1 MVYATTRAPGDTR
14 PGILIIGHI
23 DTVHPVGTLGE
34 NPCRIEGDRL
44 YGPGSY
50 DMKAGIVLA
59 LAGLT
64 GLAAPGAT
72 RLPIDFLMVPDEETG
87 SHASR
92 EHIEH
97 LAKQAKY
104 GLVCE
109 PARPNGGKCVTA
121 RKGTGMLRL
130 GVKGRPAHAG
140 MAHEKGR
147 SAIREMAHQV
157 LALENMTDYARG
169 VTVSVGTIAGG
180 TVTNTVPAQCRC
192 VVDFRVPD
200 MGAAEDVLRRMRQL
214 CAVGPDV
221 ELDIDVELN
230 RPPMVKTA
238 ESAALLELAQAMPAR
253 PLPARRRP
261 HDRRRQRRQLHFRAG
276 RAHPRRPG
284 RRRRRRPHPARIH
297 PDLDAGYA
305 RQVLAFVAAGFGVV
319 RPVSD
324 ARRQSGFS
332 GCLTPE
338 GLFVQQR
345 LQHPQPL
352 FGAHGGG
359 GGVFGDAGLGQAHF
373 FDEARGFADAVLAR
387 AAAFAA
393 PA

>member
-1 MVYATTRAPGDTR
+1 MTTLPDTQALVAEIQTWVQRESPSHDAEGITAMAQLAAERARALGMRVELTPLGADIGPMVYATTRAPGDTR

-34 NPCRIEGDRL
+34 NPCRIEDDRL

-64 GLAAPGAT
+64 GLTAPGAT

-238 ESAALLELAQAMPAR
+238 ESAALLELAR
-253 PLPARRRP
+253 
-261 HDRRRQRRQLHFRAG
+261 
-276 RAHPRRPG
+276 
-284 RRRRRRPHPARIH
+284 
-297 PDLDAGYA
+297 GYA
-305 RQVLAFVAAGFGVV
+305 SQAGFPLEDAPMTGGG
-319 RPVSD
+319 SD
-324 ARRQSGFS
+324 ANFTSALGVPT
-332 GCLTPE
+332 LD
-338 GLFVQQR
+338 GLGADGD
-345 LQHPQPL
+345 
-352 FGAHGGG
+352 GAHTLHEYIQISTL
-359 GGVFGDAGLGQAHF
+359 DM
-373 FDEARGFADAVLAR
+373 R
-387 AAAFAA
+387 AKFWHLLLRDLV
-393 PA
+393 